1 MSTQS
6 KYLSMKEKK
15 LCIFLYSSVLNFAT
29 SVVIKPFMIL
39 FLFFIFISSPNVHA
53 EDNDYGKLKKQY
65 EALLVDRDNLLSQ
78 TRNLLHYKDK
88 CLKLEMTIKELQA
101 EDEKLTRQIQEKISQ
116 VQILQE
122 KVEDLE
128 EARIPLLEERDS
140 VKNSLDKL
148 KIEYRILPETR
159 KEIARLR
166 KENTKLLKDFKKLD
180 KKLEQ
185 RFKLL
190 EGKKLDAEAEAE
202 IYRRQLN
209 DFKKKY
215 KEALN
220 KNRRLEKE
228 VGRIPKRFV
237 ELARENKV
245 LIKQTALMH
254 YNLGVFYTEN
264 KQYSRAVAEFE
275 KAIELNP
282 DDPYVHYNLGYIYAE
297 YLVNRSKAIECF
309 RHFLRL
315 AKSND
320 KDVDWVKK
328 YILTWQTW
336 EGKKPIQ

>member
-1 MSTQS
+1 MRYKQQS
-6 KYLSMKEKK
+6 S
-15 LCIFLYSSVLNFAT
+15 
-29 SVVIKPFMIL
+29 
-39 FLFFIFISSPNVHA
+39 
-53 EDNDYGKLKKQY
+53 
-65 EALLVDRDNLLSQ
+65 
-78 TRNLLHYKDK
+78 
-88 CLKLEMTIKELQA
+88 KLEMTIKQFQA
-101 EDEKLTRQIQEKISQ
+101 ENEKLTRQIQEKISQ

-128 EARIPLLEERDS
+128 EARIPLLKERDS

-159 KEIARLR
+159 KEIAGLR
-166 KENTKLLKDFKKLD
+166 KENSKLLKDFKQLD
-180 KKLEQ
+180 KKLEK
-185 RFKLL
+185 RIKLL
-190 EGKKLDAEAEAE
+190 EGKKLDAEVESE

-228 VGRIPKRFV
+228 VGRMPDRFA
-237 ELARENKV
+237 ELARENRI

-264 KQYSRAVAEFE
+264 KQYSRAVVEFE

-297 YLVNRSKAIECF
+297 YLVKRSKAIECF

-336 EGKKPIQ
+336 EGKKPMQ